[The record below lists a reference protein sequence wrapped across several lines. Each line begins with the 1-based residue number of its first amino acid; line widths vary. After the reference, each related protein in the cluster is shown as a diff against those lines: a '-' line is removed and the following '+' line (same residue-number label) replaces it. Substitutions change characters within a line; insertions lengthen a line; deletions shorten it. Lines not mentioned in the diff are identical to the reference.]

1 MLPKNEN
8 RLLARLII
16 PFALGESNSIQTKKD
31 GGIILGVEAEQIQYC
46 ENCKKDTL
54 HKTYEDAMEITY
66 RCTQCEE
73 ESEVFKSFF

>member
-1 MLPKNEN
+1 M
-8 RLLARLII
+8 
-16 PFALGESNSIQTKKD
+16 
-31 GGIILGVEAEQIQYC
+31 GVEAEQIHYC
-46 ENCKKDTL
+46 ENCKEDTL

>member
-1 MLPKNEN
+1 M
-8 RLLARLII
+8 II
-16 PFALGESNSIQTKKD
+16 NPFAFGESNCIHNTSKN

-46 ENCKKDTL
+46 ENCKEDTL
-54 HKTYEDAMEITY
+54 HKTYEDAMEIIY